1 VEEELEKLEKL
12 VDLTQIIE
20 DDMPVYPGDMK
31 TNLVQ
36 TEYLNVNSYNN
47 HRLEIGMHAGTHI
60 DSPMHLTESVEY
72 ISEIPLDSFIGEGC
86 IIDVRNQC
94 IIKMKLEYEN
104 LIKKNSIVLLY
115 TGLDEVYGTSQY
127 YEEHPIIDIE
137 FCKFLIRKNIKVIGM
152 DIPSPDRYPFEI
164 HKMLLQNKV
173 YIIENLTNL
182 HELLKV
188 QGFEVIAFPLK
199 IKADGS
205 MARVVA
211 RVIS

>member
-1 VEEELEKLEKL
+1 MEEELKKLEKL

-104 LIKKNSIVLLY
+104 LIKENSIVLLY

-137 FCKFLIRKNIKVIGM
+137 FCKFLIRKNIKVIGI

-173 YIIENLTNL
+173 FIIENLTNL
-182 HELLKV
+182 HRLLKV
-188 QGFEVIAFPLK
+188 QKFEVIAFPLK

>member
-1 VEEELEKLEKL
+1 MEEELEKLEKL

-104 LIKKNSIVLLY
+104 LIKENSIVLLY

-137 FCKFLIRKNIKVIGM
+137 FCKFLIRKNIKVIGI

-173 YIIENLTNL
+173 FIIENLTNL
-182 HELLKV
+182 HRLLKV
-188 QGFEVIAFPLK
+188 QKFEVIAFPLK

>member
-1 VEEELEKLEKL
+1 MEKLI
-12 VDLTQIIE
+12 DLTQTIE
-20 DDMPVYPGDMK
+20 DNMPVYPGDMK
-31 TNLVQ
+31 TKLVQ

-60 DSPMHLTESVEY
+60 DSPMHLTESMEY

-86 IIDVRNQC
+86 IIEVKNQP
-94 IIKMKLEYEN
+94 IIKMKPEYEN
-104 LIKKNSIVLLY
+104 LIKENSIVLLY

-127 YEEHPIIDIE
+127 YGKHPIIDIE
-137 FCKFLIRKNIKVIGM
+137 FCKFLINKNIKVLGM
-152 DIPSPDRYPFEI
+152 DMPSPDYYPFEV

-182 HELLKV
+182 HRLLKV
-188 QGFEVIAFPLK
+188 EGFQVIAFPLK

-211 RVIS
+211 RIIS

>member
-1 VEEELEKLEKL
+1 MEKL

>member
-1 VEEELEKLEKL
+1 MEEELEKLEKL

>member
-1 VEEELEKLEKL
+1 MEEELEKLEKL

-94 IIKMKLEYEN
+94 IIKMKPEYEN
-104 LIKKNSIVLLY
+104 LIKENSIVLLY

-137 FCKFLIRKNIKVIGM
+137 FCKFLIRKNIKIIGM

-182 HELLKV
+182 HRLLEV